1 MGGFEI
7 GTEVGHLK
15 TPSSPNMKR
24 QNREIQIPPQRV
36 RRLRFRALDE
46 ENADEHTLSTG
57 MDVDQITEPNSASRP
72 TTRNTKRVEK
82 RGRVKAKASMV
93 FPVYKKGRRIGPRLT
108 ARQKKQSLKP

>member
-7 GTEVGHLK
+7 GTDVSNVK
-15 TPSSPNMKR
+15 TASSPNKKR
-24 QNREIQIPPQRV
+24 QNREIQIPQQRV
-36 RRLRFRALDE
+36 RRPRFRAFDGE
-46 ENADEHTLSTG
+46 DADEHTLPIG
-57 MDVDQITEPNSASRP
+57 MDVDQIIEAKSASRP

-108 ARQKKQSLKP
+108 VRQKKQSLKP